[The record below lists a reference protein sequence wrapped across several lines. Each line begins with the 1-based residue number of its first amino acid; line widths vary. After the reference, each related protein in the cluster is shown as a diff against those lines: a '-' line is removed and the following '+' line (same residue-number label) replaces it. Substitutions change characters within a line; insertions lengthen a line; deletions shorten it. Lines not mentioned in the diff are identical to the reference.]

1 MSVSRKTAL
10 GGIFA
15 SLVMLLLYLASTIPT
30 SRLFLLSLCSFA
42 VSVII
47 MEAGLAYGLIF
58 YGATSILGF
67 LLVPDKAMAVLYILF
82 FGIYG
87 LAKAVIEK
95 HAAGL
100 FQYILKLIV
109 FNLCFL
115 AIYLSVGLIID
126 ISTLE
131 IKLPFPVWIAI
142 TGLQAAFLLYDRVFT
157 TVISYYCSRLH
168 GIIR

>member
-1 MSVSRKTAL
+1 MSVSGKTAL

-15 SLVMLLLYLASTIPT
+15 SLVMLLLYLASTVPT

-47 MEAGLAYGLIF
+47 VEAGRVYGLIF
-58 YGATSILGF
+58 YGATSVLGF
-67 LLVPDKAMAVLYILF
+67 LLVPDKAIAVLYILF

-87 LAKAVIEK
+87 LAKAVIEE
-95 HAAGL
+95 HATGL

-115 AIYLSVGLIID
+115 TIYLFAGLIID
-126 ISTLE
+126 ISTVE
-131 IKLPFPVWIAI
+131 IKLAFPLWMIIA
-142 TGLQAAFLLYDRVFT
+142 GLQAAFLLYDRVFT
-157 TVISYYCSRLH
+157 TVISYYCSHLH
-168 GIIR
+168 GKIR